1 MDPTT
6 EKTGEAQVAS
16 SAASAA
22 TCPDVVSILH
32 KLPKKPQ
39 IGVAKVTLVD
49 HSRWRWMTTMLDGYM
64 SPRMGRQPIQ
74 SSSN

>member
-6 EKTGEAQVAS
+6 EKAGEAQVAS

-22 TCPDVVSILH
+22 TCPDVVIMLH

-39 IGVAKVTLVD
+39 VIVTLVD
-49 HSRWRWMTTMLDGYM
+49 HSRWRWITTLL
-64 SPRMGRQPIQ
+64 MGRCHPGWDD
-74 SSSN
+74 SP